1 MFKSLRVPER
11 LFGLGMWIVSMVFAG
26 FLIGLGGRIVGD
38 LPKMESALTL
48 EDFTDRAPLQAARER
63 MKALSRESREVT
75 EALERARLE
84 QQSAERDKESAR
96 EAYAN
101 WVSTRTAT
109 ARADQDA
116 EVLRRTQEL
125 DALQSRQRKAEEAVE
140 ALEKREVD
148 VRQTL
153 GAVQRQE
160 ADLLQAAQ
168 GAWQDSL
175 FWQELRIFAIR
186 LALTLPLLAIA
197 AWLVVKKRRSEH
209 WPLMRGFV
217 LFAAFAFFVELVP
230 YLPSYGGYVR
240 YAVGILITWAAA
252 HYAIRGMRRYL
263 AQRAAVEQQ
272 TEVERRRSLPNDEAL
287 KRMAGGLC
295 PGCERPVQTTGDVKA
310 DFCVHCGL
318 RLFDA
323 CGHCSTRK
331 NVFFRYCM
339 QCGTPATEE
348 DAKAPTRSAS
358 VA

>member
-38 LPKMESALTL
+38 LPRVESALAV
-48 EDFTDRAPLQAARER
+48 EDFGDRAALQALRERSKALGREARE
-63 MKALSRESREVT
+63 VN
-75 EALERARLE
+75 EALERAQLE
-84 QQSAERDKESAR
+84 QQSAERDKDSAR

-101 WVSTRTAT
+101 WISTRTAT
-109 ARADQDA
+109 ARSEQDA

-125 DALQSRQRKAEEAVE
+125 DALQARQRRAEEAVE
-140 ALEKREVD
+140 TLERRQVD
-148 VRQTL
+148 IRQTL
-153 GAVQRQE
+153 GAVQRE
-160 ADLLQAAQ
+160 EGEMLQAAQ
-168 GAWQDSL
+168 GAWQDAL

-197 AWLVVKKRRSEH
+197 GWLVLKKRRSDH

-217 LFAAFAFFVELVP
+217 LFAVFAFFVELVP

-240 YAVGILITWAAA
+240 YAVGIVLTLLVA
-252 HYAIRGMRRYL
+252 HYAIRAMRRYL
-263 AQRAAVEQQ
+263 ARRAVVEQQ
-272 TEVERRRSLPNDEAL
+272 TEVERRRSLPVEEAL
-287 KRMAGGLC
+287 KRMAGGVC
-295 PGCERPVQTTGDVKA
+295 PGCERALQTTGDVKA

-323 CGHCSTRK
+323 CGQCATRK

-339 QCGTPATEE
+339 QCGTAAAAPEAPPRPAPAGA
-348 DAKAPTRSAS
+348 D
-358 VA
+358 